1 MKRSLKAGLRGVF
14 ALMAWPLALLS
25 LFGKS
30 RAGYL
35 TGAHLVALGPGIL
48 GDYLRG
54 AYYRWT
60 LKACSTECRIS
71 FGVIFSNPDATVE
84 DGVYIGP
91 YSVLG
96 RVRLGR
102 NAQLASL
109 VQVLSGARQHGRNEK
124 GELLTGEVGEFEA
137 VEIGANC
144 WIGAAAIVMATV
156 GEASTVGAG
165 AVVTKEIPPRV
176 IAVGNP
182 ARVLRSLDESENKS

>member
-60 LKACSTECRIS
+60 LKSCSTECRIS

-109 VQVLSGARQHGRNEK
+109 VQVLSGARQHGRTPT
-124 GELLTGEVGEFEA
+124 GRYPPGARGPQGIVLTHSALGWILTAFQA
-137 VEIGANC
+137 VLSARLQETEMRPGTEGA
-144 WIGAAAIVMATV
+144 
-156 GEASTVGAG
+156 
-165 AVVTKEIPPRV
+165 P
-176 IAVGNP
+176 
-182 ARVLRSLDESENKS
+182 